1 MDTVAALPTRTPSRT
16 RAALLLVALCG
27 AAFLEGIDIA
37 MFNIALPVIREA
49 LALPTVQLQWIVSG
63 YVIGYGGFMLLGGR
77 TADVYGRRR
86 VFLIALVVF
95 IGVSAL
101 GGIAPSG
108 AMIVAV
114 RVITGIAAAFLM
126 PAGLAIITT
135 SFPEGPQR
143 DRAVL
148 IYAGI
153 GAAGFSLGLVAGGVL
168 TAFGWRWVFFAPV
181 VLALAVLALAL
192 PLIPRDAAGRPDSPS
207 PRANRSLDLPGALLI
222 TTAVVLTVTAIENA
236 AHASAFASAVTG
248 AVAVI
253 LFAAFA
259 VRQRTAADPLVPPGL
274 LRNGSLVNAYIGAG
288 CLAGGFMGFQFIV
301 VLYLQELRGWSAMTT
316 ALALLVVA
324 IDAVLAP
331 TLTPVLVR
339 RFGLWR
345 VIAAGMAFSALS
357 FALFT
362 GVEQDWVYAS
372 MLPSFLALGIAFTLA
387 YGPLTIAATD
397 GVEESSQGLTGGLLY
412 TTFQFGAAIG
422 LAVTTAVQ
430 VAVLASGA
438 GLLDS
443 YRAAL
448 LVPLAVGLIGIAVTL
463 PRAWRAPQVCAAA
476 CA

>member
-1 MDTVAALPTRTPSRT
+1 MDTVAAHPTRTPSRT
-16 RAALLLVALCG
+16 RSALLLVALCG

-49 LALPTVQLQWIVSG
+49 LALPTVQLQWVVSG

-108 AMIVAV
+108 AMIIAV

-153 GAAGFSLGLVAGGVL
+153 GAAGFSLGLIAGGVL

-181 VLALAVLALAL
+181 VLALAVLALGL
-192 PLIPRDAAGRPDSPS
+192 PLIPRDTV
-207 PRANRSLDLPGALLI
+207 RARRSLDLPGALLI
-222 TTAVVLTVTAIENA
+222 TGAVVLTVTTIENA
-236 AHASAFASAVTG
+236 AHASVFASAATG
-248 AVAVI
+248 AVALM
-253 LFAAFA
+253 LFAAFT

-301 VLYLQELRGWSAMTT
+301 VLYLQELRGWSALTT

-324 IDAVLAP
+324 IDAILAP

-345 VIAAGMAFSALS
+345 VIAAGMIFSALS

-362 GVEQDWVYAS
+362 GVEDDWVYLS

-397 GVEESSQGLTGGLLY
+397 GVEESAQGVTGGLLY

-422 LAVTTAVQ
+422 LAVTAAVQ
-430 VAVLASGA
+430 VAVLATGA
-438 GLLDS
+438 DLLES

-448 LVPLAVGLIGIAVTL
+448 LVPIGVGLIGIAVTL
-463 PRAWRAPQVCAAA
+463 PRAWRAPRGCATAA
-476 CA
+476 E

>member
-1 MDTVAALPTRTPSRT
+1 MDTVATRPTRTASRT

-108 AMIVAV
+108 AMIIAV

-181 VLALAVLALAL
+181 VLALAVLALGL
-192 PLIPRDAAGRPDSPS
+192 PLIPPDTA
-207 PRANRSLDLPGALLI
+207 RVRRSLDLPGAILI
-222 TTAVVLTVTAIENA
+222 TGAVVLTVTAIENA
-236 AHASAFASAVTG
+236 AHASLFASTATG

-253 LFAAFA
+253 LFAAFI

-448 LVPLAVGLIGIAVTL
+448 LVPLAVGIVGIAVTV
-463 PRAWRAPQVCAAA
+463 PRALRAPRDCAAS

>member
-1 MDTVAALPTRTPSRT
+1 MDTVAAPPTRTPSRT
-16 RAALLLVALCG
+16 RSALLLAALCG

-86 VFLIALVVF
+86 VFLIALAVF

-108 AMIVAV
+108 AMIIAV
-114 RVITGIAAAFLM
+114 RVVTGIAAAFLM

-153 GAAGFSLGLVAGGVL
+153 GAAGFSLGLIAGGVL
-168 TAFGWRWVFFAPV
+168 TTFGWRWVFFAPV
-181 VLALAVLALAL
+181 VLALIVLALGL
-192 PLIPRDAAGRPDSPS
+192 PLIPRDTAVVR
-207 PRANRSLDLPGALLI
+207 RSLDLPGAILV
-222 TTAVVLTVTAIENA
+222 TGAVVTTVAAIENA
-236 AHASAFASAVTG
+236 AHASVFVSTLTGVGAAVLI
-248 AVAVI
+248 V
-253 LFAAFA
+253 LFAI
-259 VRQRTAADPLVPPGL
+259 RQRTATDPLVPPGL
-274 LRNGSLVNAYIGAG
+274 LRNRSLVTAYIGAG
-288 CLAGGFMGFQFIV
+288 CLAGGFIGFQFIL
-301 VLYLQELRGWSAMTT
+301 VLYLQELRGWSALTT

-324 IDAVLAP
+324 IDAILAP
-331 TLTPVLVR
+331 TLTPILVR

-345 VIAAGMAFSALS
+345 VIFTGMALSALS

-362 GVEQDWVYAS
+362 GVRSDWEYLS

-397 GVEESSQGLTGGLLY
+397 GVPESAQGLTGGLLY

-430 VAVLASGA
+430 VALLAAGT
-438 GLLDS
+438 GLLES

-448 LVPLAVGLIGIAVTL
+448 LVPLGVGLIGIAVTL
-463 PRAWRAPQVCAAA
+463 PRAWRAPRVCPAAA
-476 CA
+476 G

>member
-108 AMIVAV
+108 AMIIAV

-192 PLIPRDAAGRPDSPS
+192 PLIPRDTVRE
-207 PRANRSLDLPGALLI
+207 RRSLDLPGALLI

-301 VLYLQELRGWSAMTT
+301 VLCLQELRGWSAMTT

-324 IDAVLAP
+324 IDAILAP

>member
-1 MDTVAALPTRTPSRT
+1 MDTVAAHPTRTPSRT
-16 RAALLLVALCG
+16 RSALLLVALCG

-49 LALPTVQLQWIVSG
+49 LGLPTVQLQWIVSG

-108 AMIVAV
+108 AMIIAV

-181 VLALAVLALAL
+181 VLALAVLALGF
-192 PLIPRDAAGRPDSPS
+192 PLIPRDTVAAR
-207 PRANRSLDLPGALLI
+207 RSLDLPGALLI
-222 TTAVVLTVTAIENA
+222 TGAVVLTVATIENA
-236 AHASAFASAVTG
+236 AHASVFASAATG
-248 AVAVI
+248 AVALM
-253 LFAAFA
+253 LFAAFT

-301 VLYLQELRGWSAMTT
+301 VLYLQELRGWSALTT

-324 IDAVLAP
+324 IDAILAP

-345 VIAAGMAFSALS
+345 VIAAGMFFSALS

-362 GVEQDWVYAS
+362 GVEDDWVYLS

-397 GVEESSQGLTGGLLY
+397 GVEESAQGLTGGLLY

-430 VAVLASGA
+430 VAVLATGA
-438 GLLDS
+438 DLLES

-448 LVPLAVGLIGIAVTL
+448 LVPLGVGLIGIAVTL
-463 PRAWRAPQVCAAA
+463 PRAWRAPRGCATATE
-476 CA
+476 

>member
-1 MDTVAALPTRTPSRT
+1 MDTVAVPPTRTPSRT
-16 RAALLLVALCG
+16 RSALLLVALCG

-108 AMIVAV
+108 AMIIAV

-135 SFPEGPQR
+135 SFSEGPQR

-181 VLALAVLALAL
+181 VLALAVLALGL
-192 PLIPRDAAGRPDSPS
+192 PLIPRDTARV
-207 PRANRSLDLPGALLI
+207 RRSLDLPGALLI
-222 TTAVVLTVTAIENA
+222 TGAVVLTVTAIENA
-236 AHASAFASAVTG
+236 AHASVLASVTTG
-248 AVAVI
+248 LVAAM
-253 LFAAFA
+253 LFAGFA

-288 CLAGGFMGFQFIV
+288 CLAAGFMGFQFIV
-301 VLYLQELRGWSAMTT
+301 VLYLQELRGWSALTT
-316 ALALLVVA
+316 ALAMLVVA
-324 IDAVLAP
+324 IDAILAP

-362 GVEQDWVYAS
+362 GVEDDWVYLS

-430 VAVLASGA
+430 VAALASGA
-438 GLLDS
+438 DLLDS

-448 LVPLAVGLIGIAVTL
+448 LVPLGVGIVGIAVTV
-463 PRAWRAPQVCAAA
+463 PRAWRAPHDCAAS

>member
-1 MDTVAALPTRTPSRT
+1 MDTVAAPPTRTPSRI
-16 RAALLLVALCG
+16 RPALLLVALCG

-37 MFNIALPVIREA
+37 MFNIALPAIREA
-49 LALPTVQLQWIVSG
+49 LELPTVQLQWIVSG

-95 IGVSAL
+95 TGVSAL

-108 AMIVAV
+108 AMVIAV

-135 SFPEGPQR
+135 SFPEGPKR

-181 VLALAVLALAL
+181 VLAMAVLALAF
-192 PLIPRDAAGRPDSPS
+192 PLIPRDTAT
-207 PRANRSLDLPGALLI
+207 ANRSLDLPGALLI
-222 TTAVVLTVTAIENA
+222 TGAVVLTVTTIENA
-236 AHASAFASAVTG
+236 AHASAVASSASG
-248 AVAVI
+248 AVALI
-253 LFAAFA
+253 LFVLFT

-301 VLYLQELRGWSAMTT
+301 VLYLQELRGWSALTT

-324 IDAVLAP
+324 IDAILAP

-345 VIAAGMAFSALS
+345 VIAAGMVFSALS

-362 GVEQDWVYAS
+362 GVQDDWVYLS
-372 MLPSFLALGIAFTLA
+372 MLPSFVALGIAFTLA

-397 GVEESSQGLTGGLLY
+397 GVEEASQGLTGGLLY

-430 VAVLASGA
+430 VAVLATGA
-438 GLLDS
+438 DLLKS

-448 LVPLAVGLIGIAVTL
+448 LVPLGVGLIGIAVTV
-463 PRAWRAPQVCAAA
+463 PRAWRTSRVCGTEAG
-476 CA
+476 

>member
-1 MDTVAALPTRTPSRT
+1 MDTVAAHPTRTPSRT
-16 RAALLLVALCG
+16 RSALLLVALCG

-49 LALPTVQLQWIVSG
+49 LALPTVQLQWVVSG

-108 AMIVAV
+108 AMIIAV

-181 VLALAVLALAL
+181 VLALAVLALGF
-192 PLIPRDAAGRPDSPS
+192 PLIPHDTVVAR
-207 PRANRSLDLPGALLI
+207 RSLDLPGALLI
-222 TTAVVLTVTAIENA
+222 TGAVVLTVTAIENA
-236 AHASAFASAVTG
+236 AHSSVFASAATG
-248 AVAVI
+248 AVALM
-253 LFAAFA
+253 LFAAFT

-301 VLYLQELRGWSAMTT
+301 VLYLQELRGWSALTT

-324 IDAVLAP
+324 IDAILAP

-362 GVEQDWVYAS
+362 GVEDDWAYLS

-397 GVEESSQGLTGGLLY
+397 GVQESAQGLTGGLLY

-430 VAVLASGA
+430 VAVLATGA
-438 GLLDS
+438 DLLES

-448 LVPLAVGLIGIAVTL
+448 LVPLGVGLIGIAVTL
-463 PRAWRAPQVCAAA
+463 PRAWRAPRGCATAA
-476 CA
+476 E

>member
-1 MDTVAALPTRTPSRT
+1 MDTVAAHPTRTPSRT
-16 RAALLLVALCG
+16 RSALLLVALCG

-49 LALPTVQLQWIVSG
+49 LALPTVQLQWVVSG

-108 AMIVAV
+108 AMIIAV

-153 GAAGFSLGLVAGGVL
+153 GAAGFSLGLIAGGVL

-181 VLALAVLALAL
+181 VLALAVLALGL
-192 PLIPRDAAGRPDSPS
+192 PLIPRDTV
-207 PRANRSLDLPGALLI
+207 RARRSLDLPGALLI
-222 TTAVVLTVTAIENA
+222 TGAVVLTVTTIENA
-236 AHASAFASAVTG
+236 AHASVLASAATG
-248 AVAVI
+248 AVALM
-253 LFAAFA
+253 LFAAFT

-301 VLYLQELRGWSAMTT
+301 VLYLQELRGWSALTT

-324 IDAVLAP
+324 IDAILAP

-345 VIAAGMAFSALS
+345 VIAAGMIFSALS

-362 GVEQDWVYAS
+362 GVEDDWVYLS

-397 GVEESSQGLTGGLLY
+397 GVEESAQGVTGGLLY

-422 LAVTTAVQ
+422 LAVTAAVQ
-430 VAVLASGA
+430 VAVLATGA
-438 GLLDS
+438 DLLES
-443 YRAAL
+443 YRVAL
-448 LVPLAVGLIGIAVTL
+448 MVPLGVGLIGIAVTL
-463 PRAWRAPQVCAAA
+463 PRAWRAPRGCATAA
-476 CA
+476 E

>member
-1 MDTVAALPTRTPSRT
+1 MDTVAARPTQTPSRA
-16 RAALLLVALCG
+16 RSALLLVALCG

-86 VFLIALVVF
+86 VFLIALVIF

-108 AMIVAV
+108 TMIIAV

-168 TAFGWRWVFFAPV
+168 TTFGWRWVFFAPV
-181 VLALAVLALAL
+181 VLALAVLALGL
-192 PLIPRDAAGRPDSPS
+192 PLIPRDIARVK
-207 PRANRSLDLPGALLI
+207 RSLDLPGAILV
-222 TTAVVLTVTAIENA
+222 TGAVVLTVTAIENA
-236 AHASAFASAVTG
+236 AHASSFASAATG

-253 LFAAFA
+253 LFAAFV

-301 VLYLQELRGWSAMTT
+301 VLYLQELRGWSALTT

-331 TLTPVLVR
+331 TLTPILVR

-345 VIAAGMAFSALS
+345 VIAAGMTFSALS
-357 FALFT
+357 FALFI
-362 GVEQDWVYAS
+362 GVEADWVYLS

-438 GLLDS
+438 ELLDS

-448 LVPLAVGLIGIAVTL
+448 LVPLGVGLIGIAVTV
-463 PRAWRAPQVCAAA
+463 PRAWQAPRVCTAAA
-476 CA
+476 G

>member
-1 MDTVAALPTRTPSRT
+1 MDTVAAGPTRTPSRT
-16 RAALLLVALCG
+16 RSALLLVALCG

-49 LALPTVQLQWIVSG
+49 LALPTVQLQWVVSG

-108 AMIVAV
+108 AMIIAV

-181 VLALAVLALAL
+181 VLALAVLALGL
-192 PLIPRDAAGRPDSPS
+192 PLIPRDSA
-207 PRANRSLDLPGALLI
+207 RARRSLDLPGALLI
-222 TTAVVLTVTAIENA
+222 TGAVVLTVTTIENA
-236 AHASAFASAVTG
+236 AHASVFASAVTG
-248 AVAVI
+248 AVALM
-253 LFAAFA
+253 LFAAFT

-274 LRNGSLVNAYIGAG
+274 LRNPSLVNAYIGAG

-301 VLYLQELRGWSAMTT
+301 VLYLQELRGWSALTT

-345 VIAAGMAFSALS
+345 VIAAGMFFSASS

-362 GVEQDWVYAS
+362 GVQDDWVYLS

-397 GVEESSQGLTGGLLY
+397 GVEESAQGLTGGLLY

-430 VAVLASGA
+430 VAVLATGA
-438 GLLDS
+438 DLLES

-448 LVPLAVGLIGIAVTL
+448 LVPLGVGLIGIAVTL
-463 PRAWRAPQVCAAA
+463 PRAWRAPRGCAAA
-476 CA
+476 TE

>member
-1 MDTVAALPTRTPSRT
+1 MDTVAARPTRTPSRT
-16 RAALLLVALCG
+16 RSALLLVALCG

-108 AMIVAV
+108 AMIIAV

-168 TAFGWRWVFFAPV
+168 TTFGWRWVFFAPV
-181 VLALAVLALAL
+181 VLALAVLALGF
-192 PLIPRDAAGRPDSPS
+192 PLIPRDTAG
-207 PRANRSLDLPGALLI
+207 AKRSLDLPGAVLI
-222 TTAVVLTVTAIENA
+222 TGAVVLTVTAIENA
-236 AHASAFASAVTG
+236 AHASGFASAVTG
-248 AVAVI
+248 AVAIV
-253 LFAAFA
+253 LFVLFT
-259 VRQRTAADPLVPPGL
+259 VRQRTAADPLVPPGM
-274 LRNGSLVNAYIGAG
+274 LRNGNLVSAYIGAG
-288 CLAGGFMGFQFIV
+288 CLAGGFLGFQFIV
-301 VLYLQELRGWSAMTT
+301 VLYLQELRGWSALTT

-324 IDAVLAP
+324 IDAILAP
-331 TLTPVLVR
+331 TLTPILVR

-357 FALFT
+357 FALFI
-362 GVEQDWVYAS
+362 GVETDWVYLS

-397 GVEESSQGLTGGLLY
+397 GVEESAQGLTGGLLY

-422 LAVTTAVQ
+422 LAVTTAIQ

-438 GLLDS
+438 DLLES

-448 LVPLAVGLIGIAVTL
+448 LVPLGVGLLGIAVTL
-463 PRAWRAPQVCAAA
+463 PRAWRAPQVCGAAA
-476 CA
+476 A